1 MSEPTTATISA
12 TTHPA
17 ELRRHPIRGL
27 LWGLMMGIG
36 LTLVLVVTKVISL
49 DLTMMI
55 VVTAIAMLVAVL
67 WSTVGPAKQPKGPPP
82 ATVTAS
88 TAPAASRFDDFD
100 ATPTDRGPLAV
111 GDDVPAAADASDG
124 IATTDTTATTD
135 STATSD
141 STDDD

>member
-1 MSEPTTATISA
+1 MSEHATASIAA
-12 TTHPA
+12 TTHA
-17 ELRRHPIRGL
+17 AKLQRHPIRGL

-36 LTLVLVVTKVISL
+36 LTLLLVVTKVISL

-100 ATPTDRGPLAV
+100 APTTERSPLAV
-111 GDDVPAAADASDG
+111 GDDVSDTADASDASDG
-124 IATTDTTATTD
+124 TATTD
-135 STATSD
+135 A
-141 STDDD
+141 TDDD

>member
-1 MSEPTTATISA
+1 MSEHTTASISA
-12 TTHPA
+12 TTRPA
-17 ELRRHPIRGL
+17 HLQRHPIRGL

-67 WSTVGPAKQPKGPPP
+67 WSTVGPPKQPKGPPP
-82 ATVTAS
+82 ATVMAS

-111 GDDVPAAADASDG
+111 GDDVSDAAD
-124 IATTDTTATTD
+124 TTDTTDGPTTTD
-135 STATSD
+135 TTGTSAPTD
-141 STDDD
+141 TTDDD

>member
-1 MSEPTTATISA
+1 MSEPTTATMSA

-17 ELRRHPIRGL
+17 VLRRHPIRGI

-36 LTLVLVVTKVISL
+36 LTVVLVITKVISL

-55 VVTAIAMLVAVL
+55 VVMAIALFVAVL
-67 WSTVGPAKQPKGPPP
+67 WSTVGPARPPKGPPP

-88 TAPAASRFDDFD
+88 TTPAVSRFDDFD
-100 ATPTDRGPLAV
+100 NSPAPADTTTEV
-111 GDDVPAAADASDG
+111 ETTGDGADDAALDVPG
-124 IATTDTTATTD
+124 E
-135 STATSD
+135 